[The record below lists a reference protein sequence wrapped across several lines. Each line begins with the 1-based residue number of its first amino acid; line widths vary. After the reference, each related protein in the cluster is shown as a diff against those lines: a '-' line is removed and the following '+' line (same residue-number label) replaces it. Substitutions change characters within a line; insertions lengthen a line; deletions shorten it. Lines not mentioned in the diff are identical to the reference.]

1 MPSCLHNKRI
11 FKVINNCNKLSDWLA
26 IHKSPKNPYQK
37 YINAYNKY
45 CIVLDEYIPKLHK
58 LQLKF
63 NTNFKIINSQ
73 IHNTKQ
79 STNPENISLHIN
91 NYTQLIQD
99 AQRNIDT
106 ITEHLQSLYDTELE
120 HINTYKPLNRISR
133 IRLLSL
139 NFQITTTLIN
149 KRLSLH
155 NQFIIN
161 KLANL
166 RRHETDNIIITELAN
181 KSPNFHNFTT
191 IHIPIRIQKIINK
204 GPSFI
209 PTNPSEDPDTCHV
222 ELYKSILLS
231 LKKLAN
237 KNILHSIFH
246 NSTPTPFNN
255 FKLHKK
261 SQLNKLNTLLSH
273 PRIYKNT
280 FEYIHA
286 TLNEFTNIP
295 QDKLMKT
302 NPTLFHNVTIEDIKS
317 IQTLAKNND
326 IIIRISD
333 KNMGLC
339 INNTSWY
346 INEYYRQINCNTYSS
361 LGKFDTHSID
371 NLINSAKNDLIH
383 LFSSNHLPRCA
394 KSDTIVISDFIKSKN
409 IKLPSMDILPKV
421 HKLINPPSPS
431 NEHLLKGRPIIT
443 AHSWITSPISKA
455 LGFYLNILISRFED
469 KFLELNFTWPIINS
483 SCQLI
488 DQIKDIDINYFDDIS
503 IITFDFE
510 NLYTNISHETILD
523 TLFKITS
530 ICDYDHTYFK
540 YFIQL
545 YNFTCKYSNFS
556 IGKHL
561 FKQNTG
567 VQMGSY
573 HRHKLPTLFLHIAN
587 IPFLDIFITFNPSF
601 C

>member
-1 MPSCLHNKRI
+1 MSINFSVYSRLLPFLSIVFPSHYNMPSCLHNKRI

-222 ELYKSILLS
+222 ELYNQSFS
-231 LKKLAN
+231 ALKNLQTKTFF
-237 KNILHSIFH
+237 IPFSTTQHQLHSTTSNYTKKV
-246 NSTPTPFNN
+246 NS
-255 FKLHKK
+255 
-261 SQLNKLNTLLSH
+261 
-273 PRIYKNT
+273 
-280 FEYIHA
+280 
-286 TLNEFTNIP
+286 
-295 QDKLMKT
+295 
-302 NPTLFHNVTIEDIKS
+302 
-317 IQTLAKNND
+317 
-326 IIIRISD
+326 
-333 KNMGLC
+333 
-339 INNTSWY
+339 IN
-346 INEYYRQINCNTYSS
+346 
-361 LGKFDTHSID
+361 
-371 NLINSAKNDLIH
+371 
-383 LFSSNHLPRCA
+383 
-394 KSDTIVISDFIKSKN
+394 
-409 IKLPSMDILPKV
+409 
-421 HKLINPPSPS
+421 
-431 NEHLLKGRPIIT
+431 
-443 AHSWITSPISKA
+443 
-455 LGFYLNILISRFED
+455 
-469 KFLELNFTWPIINS
+469 
-483 SCQLI
+483 
-488 DQIKDIDINYFDDIS
+488 
-503 IITFDFE
+503 
-510 NLYTNISHETILD
+510 
-523 TLFKITS
+523 
-530 ICDYDHTYFK
+530 
-540 YFIQL
+540 
-545 YNFTCKYSNFS
+545 
-556 IGKHL
+556 
-561 FKQNTG
+561 
-567 VQMGSY
+567 
-573 HRHKLPTLFLHIAN
+573 
-587 IPFLDIFITFNPSF
+587 
-601 C
+601 